1 MWCSF
6 ALPRHRKKSEVM
18 PGFVCIHSYWNEN
31 IYSQHERWHSGQV
44 PKFSSGFLFFI
55 YVHVWTL
62 MIKCYCQLC
71 HHVRAIMSN
80 CPSYS
85 FSLRQKRGKYR
96 KTQEPDRYPLMW
108 PHSFSHN
115 AQLCCCPAF
124 GSQTFA
130 LHFLFVHILQYH
142 QNGRKLKKDYPCLGY
157 VVLVFASNT

>member
-85 FSLRQKRGKYR
+85 FSLRQKRGITGKHR
-96 KTQEPDRYPLMW
+96 NLTITPSCDLI
-108 PHSFSHN
+108 HSPTTPNN
-115 AQLCCCPAF
+115 AAVQHLVLKL
-124 GSQTFA
+124 
-130 LHFLFVHILQYH
+130 LHFISFLFISCSTTKMEGNL
-142 QNGRKLKKDYPCLGY
+142 RKIIH
-157 VVLVFASNT
+157 VLDM